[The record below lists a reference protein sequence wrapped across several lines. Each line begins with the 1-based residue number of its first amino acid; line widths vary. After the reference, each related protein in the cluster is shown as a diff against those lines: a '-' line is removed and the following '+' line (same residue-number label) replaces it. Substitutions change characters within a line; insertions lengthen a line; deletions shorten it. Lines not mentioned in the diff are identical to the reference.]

1 MRRILNR
8 AHRAFTLIEVMIAM
22 MVIASGAVILYAVA
36 PMAAKTG
43 KMVGNYQQAASI
55 VQHKIDQL
63 RGVGYGR
70 LVYDEMLDAGIIDAA
85 PNASPYSFATV
96 DALTSVYKTA
106 TGTLEVADYNAN
118 VKRITV
124 TLTWSGAGNGQG
136 NGSMSVQALIPKT

>member
-1 MRRILNR
+1 MRPIFKR
-8 AHRAFTLIEVMIAM
+8 ARRAFTLIEVMIAM
-22 MVIASGAVILYAVA
+22 MIIASGAVILYAVA

-70 LVYDEMLDAGIIDAA
+70 LVYDELLDAGIIDAT
-85 PNASPYSFATV
+85 PNASPYNFAGV
-96 DALTSVYKTA
+96 DALTTVYKTA
-106 TGTLEVADYNAN
+106 TGTVQIVDFNAN

-136 NGSMSVQALIPKT
+136 NGTMSVQALIPKS